1 MNKIIVYG
9 THYGTTKK
17 YALELARKTNIDA
30 ISYENL
36 ENIND
41 YDTIIYLGGLYAGG
55 ILGMAKTLKKL
66 NNVQNKNII
75 IVTVGVSDPTDKTNI
90 KNIRNSLKNQLK
102 IEVFEKAKI
111 FHLRGGIDYAKLN
124 FVHKTMLKLL
134 YNKVKNLPKDKQ
146 TPEDK
151 AMIETY
157 NKKVDFI
164 NFLSLDKIIKE
175 INKEGY

>member
-66 NNVQNKNII
+66 RNVATCQIQTKSTNAKKSLRN
-75 IVTVGVSDPTDKTNI
+75 GFKKLSRSKKRVSFVRKSSG
-90 KNIRNSLKNQLK
+90 KRSLHASK
-102 IEVFEKAKI
+102 
-111 FHLRGGIDYAKLN
+111 
-124 FVHKTMLKLL
+124 
-134 YNKVKNLPKDKQ
+134 
-146 TPEDK
+146 
-151 AMIETY
+151 
-157 NKKVDFI
+157 
-164 NFLSLDKIIKE
+164 
-175 INKEGY
+175 